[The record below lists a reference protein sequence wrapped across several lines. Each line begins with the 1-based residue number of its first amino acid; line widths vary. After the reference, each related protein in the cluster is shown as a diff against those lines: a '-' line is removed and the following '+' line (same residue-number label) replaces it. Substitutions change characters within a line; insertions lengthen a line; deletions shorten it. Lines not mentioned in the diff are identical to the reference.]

1 MGFSMS
7 YVGFLCKRGT
17 ICELVMAHCC
27 ASVVGEGGPV
37 VDEHQPWLL
46 VGVTR
51 VEILFRHFKRE
62 RGLQKLGGLY
72 VFVMSLFEVADS

>member
-7 YVGFLCKRGT
+7 YVDFLCKRGT
-17 ICELVMAHCC
+17 LCELAMAHCC

-46 VGVTR
+46 VGVKWDSGGNT
-51 VEILFRHFKRE
+51 VEALLKRKRPAKVWGE
-62 RGLQKLGGLY
+62 FL
-72 VFVMSLFEVADS
+72 